1 MLKKLVFLGTGG
13 TIAGTATDTA
23 DNVGYT
29 AAQVG
34 VERLLG
40 VIPGLRR
47 ALGDCDLESE
57 QVAQIDSKDMG
68 WRQWCALAQRVQ
80 HHLARSDVTAVVVT
94 HGTDTLEETAF
105 FLSRVLDAQ
114 LLREKAVVLTCA
126 MRPASSSAPDG
137 PQNILDAVAVA
148 KSEGALG
155 VLAVCAGTI
164 HSARDVQ
171 KVHPYRLNAFD
182 SGEAGPLGFVEKSR
196 VRWVHPCP
204 VLVAPVSG
212 VSVQRLSRALWP
224 RVEIVMNYVGAT
236 GATVRALCAAPVG
249 DDEPVR
255 GFVVAGT
262 GNGTVHEDLLL
273 ALREALAQGVAV
285 VRTTRC
291 AQGCLVPG
299 SAIGELPDSQGL
311 SPVKARIELA
321 LGLIKKAA
329 DAALVDTA
337 PPV

>member
-34 VERLLG
+34 VERLLDA
-40 VIPGLRR
+40 IPGLLH
-47 ALGDCDLESE
+47 ALGDSVLESE
-57 QVAQIDSKDMG
+57 QVVQIDSKDMG

-80 HHLARSDVTAVVVT
+80 HHLARPEVAAVVVT

-105 FLSRVLDAQ
+105 FLSRVLDGQ
-114 LLREKAVVLTCA
+114 LLRDKAVVLTCA
-126 MRPASSSAPDG
+126 MRPASSTAPDG
-137 PQNILDAVAVA
+137 PQNMLDAVAVA
-148 KSEGALG
+148 RSESALG

-182 SGEAGPLGFVEKSR
+182 SGEAGPLGFVEEGR

-204 VLVAPVSG
+204 VVGASVCSL
-212 VSVQRLSRALWP
+212 SVQHLFSVVWP

-236 GATVRALCAAPVG
+236 GATVRALCRVPAT
-249 DDEPVR
+249 DEQPVR

-273 ALREALAQGVAV
+273 ALREAQAQGLGV
-285 VRTTRC
+285 VRATRC
-291 AQGCLVPG
+291 AQGCVVPS

-321 LGLIKKAA
+321 LELIKKAA
-329 DAALVDTA
+329 DAALVKSA
-337 PPV
+337 SPV

>member
-40 VIPGLRR
+40 AIPGLRH
-47 ALGDCDLESE
+47 ALGDCGLESE

-68 WRQWCALAQRVQ
+68 WRQCCALAQRVQ
-80 HHLARSDVTAVVVT
+80 HHLSRSDVAAVVVT

-105 FLSRVLDAQ
+105 FLSRVLDGQ
-114 LLREKAVVLTCA
+114 LLREKTVVLTCA

-137 PQNILDAVAVA
+137 PQNMLDAVAVA
-148 KSEGALG
+148 RSERALG
-155 VLAVCAGTI
+155 VLAVCAGTV

-182 SGEAGPLGFVEKSR
+182 SGEAGPLAFVEEGR
-196 VRWVHPCP
+196 ARWVHPCP
-204 VLVAPVSG
+204 VPEVHASS
-212 VSVQRLSRALWP
+212 VSVQHLSSMVWP

-236 GATVRALCAAPVG
+236 GATVRALCAVPDA
-249 DDEPVR
+249 DDAPVR

-273 ALREALAQGVAV
+273 ALREAQAQGVAV
-285 VRTTRC
+285 VRATRC
-291 AQGCLVPG
+291 AQGCVVPG

-329 DAALVDTA
+329 DAAVVKTA
-337 PPV
+337 SPV

>member
-1 MLKKLVFLGTGG
+1 LGTGG
-13 TIAGTATDTA
+13 TIAGTATDKT

-40 VIPGLRR
+40 AISGLRH
-47 ALGDCDLESE
+47 ALGDCALESE
-57 QVAQIDSKDMG
+57 QVVQVDSKDMG

-80 HHLARSDVTAVVVT
+80 HHLAQPDVAAVVVT

-105 FLSRVLDAQ
+105 FLSRVLDGQ

-137 PQNILDAVAVA
+137 PQNMLDAVAVA
-148 KSEGALG
+148 RSEGALG
-155 VLAVCAGTI
+155 VLAVCAGTV

-171 KVHPYRLNAFD
+171 KVHTYRLNAFD
-182 SGEAGPLGFVEKSR
+182 SGEAGPLAFVEEGR

-204 VLVAPVSG
+204 VAEVHASS
-212 VSVQRLSRALWP
+212 VSVQHLSSMVWP

-236 GATVRALCAAPVG
+236 GATVRALCMVPTVGEQPVC
-249 DDEPVR
+249 

-273 ALREALAQGVAV
+273 ALREAQARGVAV
-285 VRTTRC
+285 VRATRC
-291 AQGCLVPG
+291 AQGCVVP
-299 SAIGELPDSQGL
+299 SFAIGELPDSLGL
-311 SPVKARIELA
+311 SPVKARIEMA
-321 LGLIKKAA
+321 LELIKKAA
-329 DAALVDTA
+329 DAALVNTTS
-337 PPV
+337 PV

>member
-1 MLKKLVFLGTGG
+1 MLKKLVFLGMGG

-40 VIPGLRR
+40 AIPGLQH
-47 ALGDCDLESE
+47 ALGGSVLESE

-68 WRQWCALAQRVQ
+68 WRQWSTLAQRVQ
-80 HHLARSDVTAVVVT
+80 HHLARPDVGAVVVT

-105 FLSRVLDAQ
+105 FLSQVLDAQ
-114 LLREKAVVLTCA
+114 LLCDKAVVMACA

-137 PQNILDAVAVA
+137 PQNMLDAVAVA
-148 KSEGALG
+148 RSKDALG
-155 VLAVCAGTI
+155 VLVVCAGTI

-182 SGEAGPLGFVEKSR
+182 SGEAGPLGFVEESR

-204 VLVAPVSG
+204 AVGAPASS
-212 VSVQRLSRALWP
+212 VSVERMCSVMWP

-236 GATVRALCAAPVG
+236 GATVRALCAEPAAN
-249 DDEPVR
+249 DQPVR

-273 ALREALAQGVAV
+273 ALREAQAQGVAV
-285 VRTTRC
+285 VRATRC
-291 AQGCLVPG
+291 AQGCVVPG

-329 DAALVDTA
+329 EAASVNTT

>member
-13 TIAGTATDTA
+13 TIAGTAADAA

-34 VERLLG
+34 VEQLLG
-40 VIPGLRR
+40 AVSGLRH
-47 ALGDCDLESE
+47 ALGDCVLESE
-57 QVAQIDSKDMG
+57 QVAQIDSKDIG
-68 WRQWCALAQRVQ
+68 WHQWCALAQRVQ
-80 HHLARSDVTAVVVT
+80 HHLARADVAAVVVT

-105 FLSRVLDAQ
+105 FLSRVLNER

-126 MRPASSSAPDG
+126 MRPASSSASDG
-137 PQNILDAVAVA
+137 PQNMLDAVAVA
-148 KSEGALG
+148 RSESAFG

-182 SGEAGPLGFVEKSR
+182 SGEAGPLGLVEEGR
-196 VRWVHPCP
+196 VRWLHPCP
-204 VLVAPVSG
+204 AVVAPVPG
-212 VSVQRLSRALWP
+212 VTVERLPTVVWP

-236 GATVRALCAAPVG
+236 GATVRALCAEPVVE
-249 DDEPVR
+249 DLPVR
-255 GFVVAGT
+255 GVVVAGT

-273 ALREALAQGVAV
+273 ALQEAQARGVAV
-285 VRTTRC
+285 VRATRC
-291 AQGCLVPG
+291 AQGCVVPG

-321 LGLIKKAA
+321 LGLMKKAA
-329 DAALVDTA
+329 DAALVNTTL
-337 PPV
+337 PV

>member
-34 VERLLG
+34 VDRLLG
-40 VIPGLRR
+40 AISGLRH
-47 ALGDCDLESE
+47 ALGDCALESE
-57 QVAQIDSKDMG
+57 QVVQIDSKDMG
-68 WRQWCALAQRVQ
+68 WRQWCALAQRAQ
-80 HHLARSDVTAVVVT
+80 HHLARPDVAAVVVT

-137 PQNILDAVAVA
+137 PQNMLDAVAVA
-148 KSEGALG
+148 RSESALG

-182 SGEAGPLGFVEKSR
+182 SGEAGPLGFVEEGR

-204 VLVAPVSG
+204 VVGAPVSSP
-212 VSVQRLSRALWP
+212 SVQRISSVVWP

-236 GATVRALCAAPVG
+236 GATVRALCWVPAA
-249 DDEPVR
+249 DEPPVR
-255 GFVVAGT
+255 GLVVAGT

-273 ALREALAQGVAV
+273 ALREAQALGLAV
-285 VRTTRC
+285 VRATRC
-291 AQGCLVPG
+291 AQGCVVPS
-299 SAIGELPDSQGL
+299 SALGELPDSQGL

-321 LGLIKKAA
+321 LELIKKAA
-329 DAALVDTA
+329 DAASVETA
-337 PPV
+337 SPV

>member
-34 VERLLG
+34 VERLLDA
-40 VIPGLRR
+40 IQGLRR
-47 ALGDCDLESE
+47 ALGDCALESE
-57 QVAQIDSKDMG
+57 QVVQIDSKDMG

-80 HHLARSDVTAVVVT
+80 HHLARSDVAAVVVT

-105 FLSRVLDAQ
+105 FLSQVLDGQ

-126 MRPASSSAPDG
+126 MRPASSSVPDG
-137 PQNILDAVAVA
+137 PQNMLDAVSVA
-148 KSEGALG
+148 RSESALG

-182 SGEAGPLGFVEKSR
+182 SGEAGPLGFVEEGR

-204 VLVAPVSG
+204 AVGAPVSSL
-212 VSVQRLSRALWP
+212 SVPRMSSVEWP
-224 RVEIVMNYVGAT
+224 RVEIIMNYVGAT
-236 GATVRALCAAPVG
+236 GATVRALCRVPAA
-249 DDEPVR
+249 DEPPVR
-255 GFVVAGT
+255 GLVVAGT

-273 ALREALAQGVAV
+273 ALREAQALGLAV
-285 VRTTRC
+285 VRATRC
-291 AQGCLVPG
+291 AQGCVVPS

-321 LGLIKKAA
+321 LELIKKAA
-329 DAALVDTA
+329 DAALVKTA
-337 PPV
+337 SPV